1 MEKVKRTRKITVA
14 QVVTPEGE
22 PVGEVTCPGTA
33 SPPRLAN
40 VARREFKNPMLT
52 VRNIRVIAETYSMPS
67 SKFFELAE
75 KEN

>member
-1 MEKVKRTRKITVA
+1 MEKVKRTRKMTVA
-14 QVVTPEGE
+14 EVITPEGE
-22 PVGEVTCPGTA
+22 PIGEVSCPGTV

-52 VRNIRVIAETYSMPS
+52 VRNIRTVAEIYSMPS

>member
-1 MEKVKRTRKITVA
+1 MEKVKRTRKMTVA
-14 QVVTPEGE
+14 EVITPEGE
-22 PVGEVTCPGTA
+22 PIGEVTCPGTV

-40 VARREFKNPMLT
+40 VARREFKDSMLT
-52 VRNIRVIAETYSMPS
+52 VRNVRVIAETYSMPS

>member
-22 PVGEVTCPGTA
+22 PVGEIACPGTA

-40 VARREFKNPMLT
+40 VARREYKNPMLT
-52 VRNIRVIAETYSMPS
+52 VRNVRIIAETYSMPV
-67 SKFFELAE
+67 SKFFELAD